1 MRSTRRLWD
10 LGLVAVACLA
20 MGCTIERS
28 WVGSEIRSE
37 PAEWIVVG
45 TTTKPDVLAT
55 FGPPDR
61 IVRLRE
67 GDVFVYRYAQR
78 NGFQLEIEDPFSGIE
93 VFTWDRMQEKS
104 DRLMVFFGPAGVVN
118 SFGFRRGRDE
128 LRPY

>member
-1 MRSTRRLWD
+1 MCSTRRLWFGS
-10 LGLVAVACLA
+10 LTAVACLA
-20 MGCTIERS
+20 AGCTIERT
-28 WVGSEIRSE
+28 WVGSEIRAE
-37 PAEWIVVG
+37 PAEWLVVG

-61 IVRLRE
+61 IVRQRD

-78 NGFQLEIEDPFSGIE
+78 NGFQLEIEDPFSGVE

-104 DRLMVFFGPAGVVN
+104 DRLMVFFDPSGVVN

-128 LRPY
+128 LRPF